1 MRLLTKAMIKETTL
15 LNLNFEKKP
24 IDEQQATE
32 IAESLKT
39 INNLVN
45 LSINFDGN

>member
-1 MRLLTKAMIKETTL
+1 MRLLTKAMIKETTH

-24 IDEQQATE
+24 IDEEQANE
-32 IAESLKT
+32 IADSLKV

-45 LSINFDGN
+45 LNINFDCN